1 MRNTALQV
9 TLASF
14 LSIIAALGLSAER
27 QRIVVAELGP
37 QVGEAVPDFKLFD
50 QFGETQTLDSV
61 SGPNGLMLLFH
72 RSADW

>member
-1 MRNTALQV
+1 MRNIALQI
-9 TLASF
+9 TLASCF
-14 LSIIAALGLSAER
+14 SIIAALGLSAER

-37 QVGEAVPDFKLFD
+37 QVGEAVPDFKLTD

>member
-1 MRNTALQV
+1 MKLNVKQFAL
-9 TLASF
+9 AGFFSF
-14 LSIIAALGLSAER
+14 IAATGLSAER

-37 QVGEAVPDFKLFD
+37 QVGETVPDFKLSD

-61 SGPNGLMLLFH
+61 MRPNGLMLLFH